1 MSNQL
6 PGPPPHLLALVTGA
20 SSGIGYELAL
30 ELAARGYDILATG
43 RDQTRLEQLRLD
55 CRMRHARQVEILA
68 IDLGT
73 AGGAEELISHWQ
85 NRFERLEVLVNNA
98 GFSVHGRFEASSP
111 DREMELVRVQI
122 DTLLRLTKA
131 AMPFMLARKQG
142 YILNVGSVY
151 SFFPVPFQ
159 SVYGAC
165 KTFLLSFSEA
175 LSFETAARG
184 IRVAA
189 LCPGSTL
196 TAFRTRH
203 GKKEKTGGMTA
214 ETVARIG
221 CQGLF
226 AGKRVIIPGLLNRLL
241 ITLAT
246 ALPRGLVLR
255 VLTRI
260 NEYRGVNEA

>member
-1 MSNQL
+1 
-6 PGPPPHLLALVTGA
+6 VTGA
-20 SSGIGYELAL
+20 SSGIGYELAI

-43 RDQTRLEQLRLD
+43 RDQTRLEQLRMD
-55 CRMRHARQVEILA
+55 CRMRHARQVEIIA
-68 IDLGT
+68 IDLG
-73 AGGAEELISHWQ
+73 AEGGAEELIAHWQ

-98 GFSVHGRFEASSP
+98 GFGVNGRFESSSP
-111 DREMELVRVQI
+111 DREMELVRIQI

-131 AMPFMLARKQG
+131 AMPFMLTRKRG

-165 KTFLLSFSEA
+165 KSFLLSFSEA
-175 LSFETAARG
+175 LSFETSAQG
-184 IRVAA
+184 VRVAT

-214 ETVARIG
+214 EKVARIG
-221 CQGLF
+221 CEGLF
-226 AGKRVIIPGLLNRLL
+226 ASRRVIIPGMLNRL
-241 ITLAT
+241 IIMLAT
-246 ALPRGLVLR
+246 TLPRGIVLR
-255 VLTRI
+255 VLALI
-260 NEYRGVNEA
+260 NGYRGVNE